1 VLASQFST
9 VLGRRALARF
19 SDGSP
24 AFFKEPWKRLL
35 RGLVLETDVSQII
48 KVKQI

>member
-1 VLASQFST
+1 MPAQRQRFWDLSCRFFEPVLASQFST

-19 SDGSP
+19 
-24 AFFKEPWKRLL
+24 
-35 RGLVLETDVSQII
+35 DVSQII